1 MYVTLTWSLINV
13 FFCLLFYVLPARGRK
28 IESQVIETRFRKIE
42 SQVIETRGRKI
53 ESKVI
58 ETRGQNYSVQAKL
71 QAKLFLNGLND

>member
-1 MYVTLTWSLINV
+1 MGTG
-13 FFCLLFYVLPARGRK
+13 GRK
-28 IESQVIETRFRKIE
+28 IESQVIETRIRKIE

-71 QAKLFLNGLND
+71 QAKLFLNGLSD